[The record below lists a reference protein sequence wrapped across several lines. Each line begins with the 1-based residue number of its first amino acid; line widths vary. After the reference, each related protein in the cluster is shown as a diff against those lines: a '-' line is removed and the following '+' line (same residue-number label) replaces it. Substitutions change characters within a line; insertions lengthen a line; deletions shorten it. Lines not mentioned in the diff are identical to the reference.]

1 MFKVICRCH
10 RTIERHTNSPLAD
23 PRRRYLEHL
32 AAGGANPS
40 MMRNAAALMYR
51 AVQLLDLEV
60 DRPGKRTEVEQAA
73 KKWAGR
79 AYPHAGENGANTSEG
94 DFRHVVCGKRTLL
107 SVWPYFSAALSFTSP
122 RDSSSR
128 MTGNSRPSSVRKN
141 SAPSVGKLWPS
152 YGGPEARSSA
162 VPHSFVSK
170 QRSSV
175 TNVSTAAAS
184 IYAKRSA
191 D

>member
-1 MFKVICRCH
+1 MFKVICRCN
-10 RTIERHTNSPLAD
+10 RTIERHTNSSLAD

-32 AAGGANPS
+32 AAGSANPN

-60 DRPGKRTEVEQAA
+60 DRPVKRTEVEQGA

-79 AYPHAGENGANTSEG
+79 AYPHAGENGANISEG
-94 DFRHVVCGKRTLL
+94 DFRHVISGKRTLL

-128 MTGNSRPSSVRKN
+128 MTGNSRPRV
-141 SAPSVGKLWPS
+141 
-152 YGGPEARSSA
+152 
-162 VPHSFVSK
+162 
-170 QRSSV
+170 
-175 TNVSTAAAS
+175 AALL
-184 IYAKRSA
+184 
-191 D
+191 